1 MIIKNYTNLNT
12 AILIIYLS
20 KMINIL
26 INIIT
31 LNKMKKYLN
40 IINYMIKNNQIRN
53 QTYAKKYI
61 KLNIIKIIF
70 IMIFM
75 TIIYLIKLKLFKYLK
90 NLRK

>member
-1 MIIKNYTNLNT
+1 MTIKNYTNLNT

-40 IINYMIKNNQIRN
+40 TINYVIKNNQIRN
-53 QTYAKKYI
+53 QSYVKKCI
-61 KLNIIKIIF
+61 KLNIIKIVF
-70 IMIFM
+70 MI
-75 TIIYLIKLKLFKYLK
+75 TLIKKIF
-90 NLRK
+90 

>member
-1 MIIKNYTNLNT
+1 MTIRNYTNLNT

-40 IINYMIKNNQIRN
+40 TINYTIKNNQIRN
-53 QTYAKKYI
+53 QSYVKKCI
-61 KLNIIKIIF
+61 KLNIIKIVF
-70 IMIFM
+70 II
-75 TIIYLIKLKLFKYLK
+75 ILIKKIYLIKIKLFRYLK
-90 NLRK
+90 NLYK